1 MASGYGQDDAKG
13 MWVANR
19 DFDFRNLKVQK
30 GEKLPPAW
38 QITENR
44 NYLKQ
49 HYGEDCIT
57 LRVPA
62 ELTAGRAKV
71 GAKTGK
77 AAVKAR

>member
-44 NYLKQ
+44 NYLKK
-49 HYGEDCIT
+49 HYGEDCIL

-62 ELTAGRAKV
+62 ELVAGRAKAASPRKAV
-71 GAKTGK
+71 AK
-77 AAVKAR
+77 VR

>member
-13 MWVANR
+13 MWVATR

-44 NYLKQ
+44 SYLKKN
-49 HYGEDCIT
+49 YGEDCIAFRDNRT
-57 LRVPA
+57 
-62 ELTAGRAKV
+62 RAPRQQKV

-77 AAVKAR
+77 